1 MHIVGGRIAND
12 DEVFAVNRLE
22 GPENLF
28 ALALPSG
35 DGVPGSVSGLN
46 GDPVDDEQHDQTRQE
61 NPYGTAVDLCLA
73 QVADGL
79 NHDYEHGGC
88 EGRDDRGG
96 EHECHL
102 QKRCTQRVPRR
113 RRWGGRLDRA
123 WRWLRGRGLNFRFHE
138 LA

>member
-79 NHDYEHGGC
+79 N
-88 EGRDDRGG
+88 
-96 EHECHL
+96 
-102 QKRCTQRVPRR
+102 TTASAIRR
-113 RRWGGRLDRA
+113 RTLVWLASEVGSAPPAVAQATKTANPTRA
-123 WRWLRGRGLNFRFHE
+123 VPVIAH
-138 LA
+138 